1 MVGQKTPVIGI
12 FLALS
17 AAALNGSI
25 GIFSKVLISH
35 GLTIEA
41 IAFFKTF
48 IAFVLITLL
57 LWRQPRVEQ
66 QQAIQPGYTS
76 AIKLWL
82 QIAFCALLG
91 IFVLFFFE
99 TTAYQYGLAANIVV
113 ILMASAA
120 VSALVGGWLLLA
132 EPIYLVEIIGTL
144 VAIIGIFVISWSGN
158 SGILAVIYATLA
170 GIGYGLFSV
179 FIKKFR
185 LNGGLPLTKLLMLFG
200 TIYLIIPFLQKLQPI
215 DWDINVVMNLFGLA
229 ILPTLLGFYC
239 ITSALACLSAA
250 KVQVTGLSE
259 PIFSMLLAWLF
270 LNETPTWP
278 FFLGAGC
285 ILLGI
290 ILINQLY
297 KVSSVGKN

>member
-1 MVGQKTPVIGI
+1 MTRQKTPVIGI

-17 AAALNGSI
+17 GAALNGSI

-99 TTAYQYGLAANIVV
+99 TTA
-113 ILMASAA
+113 
-120 VSALVGGWLLLA
+120 
-132 EPIYLVEIIGTL
+132 
-144 VAIIGIFVISWSGN
+144 
-158 SGILAVIYATLA
+158 
-170 GIGYGLFSV
+170 
-179 FIKKFR
+179 
-185 LNGGLPLTKLLMLFG
+185 
-200 TIYLIIPFLQKLQPI
+200 
-215 DWDINVVMNLFGLA
+215 INMV
-229 ILPTLLGFYC
+229 
-239 ITSALACLSAA
+239 
-250 KVQVTGLSE
+250 
-259 PIFSMLLAWLF
+259 
-270 LNETPTWP
+270 
-278 FFLGAGC
+278 
-285 ILLGI
+285 
-290 ILINQLY
+290 
-297 KVSSVGKN
+297 